1 MRRTRLQ
8 SWRQSQVKSL
18 SFKLL
23 LHIVVK
29 HYYLLKLEASCLNIL
44 KDLKSNHW
52 LGSVHSSFHCHTLK
66 LNSTTIIDY
75 QAAILI

>member
-18 SFKLL
+18 SFKFL

-29 HYYLLKLEASCLNIL
+29 HYYLLKLEASCRNIL
-44 KDLKSNHW
+44 KDL
-52 LGSVHSSFHCHTLK
+52 
-66 LNSTTIIDY
+66 
-75 QAAILI
+75 

>member
-18 SFKLL
+18 SFKFL

-52 LGSVHSSFHCHTLK
+52 LGSVQPNPTLSHIETQ
-66 LNSTTIIDY
+66 LDFY
-75 QAAILI
+75 Y